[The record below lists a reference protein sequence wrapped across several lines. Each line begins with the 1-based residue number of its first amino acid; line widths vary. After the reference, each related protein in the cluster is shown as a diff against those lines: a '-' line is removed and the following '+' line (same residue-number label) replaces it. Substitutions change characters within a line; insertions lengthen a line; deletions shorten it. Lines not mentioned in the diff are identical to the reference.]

1 MTGEI
6 KKIKKEWKNIIFNLV
21 FALFTVL
28 FPIIFYR
35 SIIVTTALV
44 GFVGIIGLTKWKSK
58 ITLAIFL
65 FGAIWG
71 SSAEMI
77 AISYNVWSYS
87 FTNFLNIPLWLFIVW
102 GNASAFIYQ
111 TAIEFERLGFH
122 K

>member
-6 KKIKKEWKNIIFNLV
+6 KKIKKEWKNIIFNVV
-21 FALFTVL
+21 FALLTVL

-35 SIIVTTALV
+35 NIIMATILV
-44 GFVGIIGLTKWKSK
+44 GFVGIIGLAKWKSR
-58 ITLAIFL
+58 ITLLIFL

-71 SSAEMI
+71 SFAEMI

-102 GNASAFIYQ
+102 GNAAAFIYQ

>member
-1 MTGEI
+1 M
-6 KKIKKEWKNIIFNLV
+6 KKGVKRLKKEWKNIIFNII
-21 FALFTVL
+21 FAVLTIL
-28 FPIIFYR
+28 FPILFYR
-35 SIIVTTALV
+35 NILLTCILVSLV
-44 GFVGIIGLTKWKSK
+44 GVVGLTKWKSR
-58 ITLAIFL
+58 ITLVIFI
-65 FGAIWG
+65 FGALWG

-102 GNASAFIYQ
+102 GNAAAFIYQ